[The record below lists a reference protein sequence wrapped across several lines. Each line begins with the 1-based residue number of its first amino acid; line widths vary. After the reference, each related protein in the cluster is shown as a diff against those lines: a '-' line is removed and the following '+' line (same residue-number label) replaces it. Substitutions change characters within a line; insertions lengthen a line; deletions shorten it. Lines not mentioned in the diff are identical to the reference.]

1 MPISARLSLRH
12 LQQVGIPILF
22 AYVVN
27 WMTKMGTWLLISSGL
42 SIETG

>member
-1 MPISARLSLRH
+1 MPISVRLSLRH

-22 AYVVN
+22 AYVADL
-27 WMTKMGTWLLISSGL
+27 MIKMAMWLPISSGL

>member
-1 MPISARLSLRH
+1 MPISARQLLRH

-22 AYVVN
+22 ACVAELMIRMV
-27 WMTKMGTWLLISSGL
+27 TWLPFSSGL